1 MTQYE
6 IIERV
11 PSGLKVK
18 VYHKGQ
24 EVLEQNVP
32 AQHCQTRAMLEG
44 FLRKVSAEKI
54 RRLEVPSDVA
64 NIRGRQPL

>member
-6 IIERV
+6 IIEKV

-18 VYHKGQ
+18 VYYNGQ

-32 AQHCQTRAMLEG
+32 ASSCRTRAMLEA
-44 FLRKVSAEKI
+44 FLRKVSADKI
-54 RRLEVPSDVA
+54 RVLAVPDDVA
-64 NIRGRQPL
+64 KIRGRQPL